1 MNRTAVILVFLCSLF
16 ILITLLEF
24 YGTAQRGGNVELPHS
39 TSLIG
44 NSTSERMDL
53 CSNRVPKNIFFD
65 VGSNILG
72 TRIPLLNVQV
82 TLLLMQARMIFT
94 PK

>member
-1 MNRTAVILVFLCSLF
+1 M
-16 ILITLLEF
+16 LEF

-65 VGSNILG
+65 VGSNRGDVLHAFLYKKHL
-72 TRIPLLNVQV
+72 RNSNNPDWKFAEEYDPA
-82 TLLLMQARMIFT
+82 MQARMIFT